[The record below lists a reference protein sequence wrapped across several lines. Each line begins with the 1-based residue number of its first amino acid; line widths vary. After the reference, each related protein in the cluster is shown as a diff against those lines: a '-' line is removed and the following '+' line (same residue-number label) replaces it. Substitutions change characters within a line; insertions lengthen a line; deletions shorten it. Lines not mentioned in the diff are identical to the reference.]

1 MSLDTRAP
9 RRKAREVK
17 RRRRAQATTRY
28 SMCGAGALPSGSDPG
43 GVGGSGA
50 GSSSPRPLGA
60 TQASGSRDF
69 SETAGRLVNFVLSW
83 ILPRHRYSTTSPV
96 SSEGDGDDARR
107 NGGVESETPRRRTR
121 SVARKKPRAVRK
133 TSSEAVAA
141 RQPSNSATK
150 TPTRRSKRKR
160 YEVESVNFSDMSP
173 DGRHYM
179 KRSRSERAIRDA
191 EPSPSPSSSPS
202 SSSTSPVT
210 VNFSQKEKG
219 CAGGKVVDKYEP
231 HRPTAKATSADY
243 SRAARRHAL
252 TAKLRF
258 FVCVDR

>member
-1 MSLDTRAP
+1 M
-9 RRKAREVK
+9 KAT
-17 RRRRAQATTRY
+17 AT
-28 SMCGAGALPSGSDPG
+28 D
-43 GVGGSGA
+43 V
-50 GSSSPRPLGA
+50 
-60 TQASGSRDF
+60 
-69 SETAGRLVNFVLSW
+69 
-83 ILPRHRYSTTSPV
+83 
-96 SSEGDGDDARR
+96 RR

-121 SVARKKPRAVRK
+121 SVARKNQELYGRPLLWR
-133 TSSEAVAA
+133 SAA

-202 SSSTSPVT
+202 SSSTSSLSPST
-210 VNFSQKEKG
+210 SRRKRL
-219 CAGGKVVDKYEP
+219 CGGKVVDKYEP